1 MVCQHCSKEIE
12 VGQAYY
18 YWSRHRSPKSFTHV
32 ECGAPSPTMLSSA
45 KTAVIEE
52 AVGAVDLTSWDPTV
66 PSDWDGNPAS
76 LDVGFDDVVSMLT
89 EIADV
94 ARDVGSEYE
103 SGVDNMPEGLQQG
116 STGEAMREVA
126 QELESWADDLESFE
140 PNSNEPEWPE
150 RESLSD
156 PEDDDE
162 YRDAIETALSDWA
175 DEVRSDAED
184 KLGDMPTYNG

>member
-1 MVCQHCSKEIE
+1 
-12 VGQAYY
+12 
-18 YWSRHRSPKSFTHV
+18 
-32 ECGAPSPTMLSSA
+32 
-45 KTAVIEE
+45 
-52 AVGAVDLTSWDPTV
+52 
-66 PSDWDGNPAS
+66 
-76 LDVGFDDVVSMLT
+76 
-89 EIADV
+89 
-94 ARDVGSEYE
+94 
-103 SGVDNMPEGLQQG
+103 
-116 STGEAMREVA
+116 MREIA